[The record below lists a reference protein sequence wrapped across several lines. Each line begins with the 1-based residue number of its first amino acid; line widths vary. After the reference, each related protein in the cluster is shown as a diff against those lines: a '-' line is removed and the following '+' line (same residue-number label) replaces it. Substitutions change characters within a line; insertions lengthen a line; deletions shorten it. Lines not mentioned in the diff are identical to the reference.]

1 MRTKERMEQPQAGRP
16 LPAFFCPITG
26 DIMRDPVT
34 TADGQTYDRAAI
46 QTWLERSD
54 TSPAAGARLPS
65 KTLTPNIALRQAI
78 EEWEQA
84 YALRVRRADIEIQG
98 PAIASGSFK
107 TVYRGALRQYVQGGG
122 VRTVLVAVLKMR
134 RGDCATEASIFVKLG
149 RHPTLVRFVGQC
161 IDGDDHILLTELAP
175 FGSLCDAFETWED
188 TITLDHNLFIMQQIA
203 EGMEYL
209 IANGIVHCD
218 LAARNVLVFSFDPE
232 VRAQVLGIGMC
243 LHE

>member
-1 MRTKERMEQPQAGRP
+1 LGAQCVGSTLVGKP
-16 LPAFFCPITG
+16 LPAFFCSFTG
-26 DIMRDPVT
+26 EIMQDPVV
-34 TADGQTYDRAAI
+34 TADGQTFDRAFI
-46 QTWLERSD
+46 ERWLERND
-54 TSPAAGARLPS
+54 TSPATGLKLPS
-65 KTLTPNIALRQAI
+65 KTLVPNIALRQAV

-84 YALRVRRADIEIQG
+84 YALHVRRADIELEG
-98 PAIASGSFK
+98 PALAAGSFK
-107 TVYRGALRQYVQGGG
+107 TVYRGTLRLHVQGEPSRS
-122 VRTVLVAVLKMR
+122 VTVAVLKMR

-149 RHPTLVRFVGQC
+149 RHPKLVRFWGQC
-161 IDGDDHILLTELAP
+161 IDGEDHILLTELAP